1 MTEPPDEIH
10 HVSRSQF
17 SVARHYGGCTFMG
30 KRYVYIPLTDV
41 LIREDVVK
49 KRADEARR
57 ATKHAQAEAKATQ
70 GRLLK

>member
-10 HVSRSQF
+10 DVSRSQF

-30 KRYVYIPLTDV
+30 TRYVYVPLTDV

-57 ATKHAQAEAKATQ
+57 GPRTE
-70 GRLLK
+70 GD